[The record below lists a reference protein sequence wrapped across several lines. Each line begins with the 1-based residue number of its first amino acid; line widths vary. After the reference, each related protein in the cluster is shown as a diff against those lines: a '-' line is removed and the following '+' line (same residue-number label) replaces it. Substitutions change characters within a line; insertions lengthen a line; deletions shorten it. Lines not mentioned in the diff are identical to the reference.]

1 MTKDED
7 ARLSKEDEEWVKAV
21 SELAIQIGHK
31 LAAIQFLREGD
42 QDRISYRL
50 AEVANIGSN
59 IASHTVP
66 RFLGADGANLQDT
79 SVDLLWD
86 LREMKEA
93 IESMEADLERLMNH
107 LNP

>member
-1 MTKDED
+1 MTKED
-7 ARLSKEDEEWVKAV
+7 AKLSNEDEEWVKAV
-21 SELAIQIGHK
+21 SQLAIQIGRK
-31 LAAIQFLREGD
+31 LSEIQFLREGE

-59 IASHTVP
+59 IASRTVP
-66 RFLGADGANLQDT
+66 RLLVAEGPELQDT

-93 IESMEADLERLMNH
+93 IESLESDIERLMNH